1 MILVIVTASVV
12 IGRFYC
18 VSYISHCISET
29 PLNLKLQGMH
39 SSVDC
44 IGGALTGGLIYLIRS
59 KAGIY
64 YTEYISNSSW
74 LS

>member
-1 MILVIVTASVV
+1 MLVILVIVLV
-12 IGRFYC
+12 RYQ
-18 VSYISHCISET
+18 
-29 PLNLKLQGMH
+29 LNRKLQGMH